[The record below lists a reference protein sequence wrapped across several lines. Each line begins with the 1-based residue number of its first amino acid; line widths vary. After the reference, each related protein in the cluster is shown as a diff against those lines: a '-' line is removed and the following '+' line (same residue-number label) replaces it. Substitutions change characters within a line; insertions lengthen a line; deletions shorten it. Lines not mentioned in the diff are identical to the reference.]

1 MALSTSSIV
10 NSTSVY
16 NDLCRVHRK
25 AAGNPGRA
33 QGVYFIE
40 RINTIA
46 TTEIDNA
53 DDSKYLFQFPLSCRL
68 LAISVT
74 ATDMDS
80 HATPTLVFDL
90 TVTDGSSPTVLI
102 SGSTI
107 GQGGGSDQ
115 ADVTARVPGL
125 DVSGLYCM
133 FNPTT
138 AAATA
143 AAGTVTVGA
152 LIQINDFS
160 TETGA

>member
-1 MALSTSSIV
+1 MALSTSTLV
-10 NSTSVY
+10 NSTADY

-25 AAGNPGRA
+25 TAGNPGRA
-33 QGVYFIE
+33 SGPYFIR
-40 RINTIA
+40 RINSIA
-46 TTEIDNA
+46 TTEINNA
-53 DDSKYLFQFPLSCRL
+53 DDSKYLFKFPLSCTL
-68 LAISVT
+68 LSISVT

-143 AAGTVTVGA
+143 VAGTVTVDA
-152 LIQINDFS
+152 LIQVNDFS
-160 TETGA
+160 SLTGS

>member
-1 MALSTSSIV
+1 MALSTSTLV
-10 NSTSVY
+10 NSTADY
-16 NDLCRVHRK
+16 NDLCRIHRK
-25 AAGNPGRA
+25 TAGNPGRA
-33 QGVYFIE
+33 SGPYFIR
-40 RINTIA
+40 RINSIA

-53 DDSKYLFQFPLSCRL
+53 DDSKYLFKFPLSCTL
-68 LAISVT
+68 LSISVT
-74 ATDMDS
+74 STDMDS

-90 TVTDGSSPTVLI
+90 TVTDGSSPTVII

-143 AAGTVTVGA
+143 VAGTVTVDA
-152 LIQINDFS
+152 LIQVNDFS
-160 TETGA
+160 SLSGS

>member
-1 MALSTSSIV
+1 MALSTSSLV
-10 NSTSVY
+10 NSTSIY
-16 NDLCRVHRK
+16 NDLSRVHRK

-33 QGVYFIE
+33 QGVYFIQ
-40 RINTIA
+40 RINSID

-68 LAISVT
+68 LAISMT
-74 ATDMDS
+74 ATDMDT
-80 HATPTLVFDL
+80 HATPAWVGNL

-102 SGSTI
+102 TGSTI
-107 GQGGGSDQ
+107 LQGGGSDQ

-133 FNPTT
+133 LDTTT

-143 AAGTVTVGA
+143 ADGTLTVEA